1 MSPDEPEVT
10 ELQLG
15 TAKIDKPEAID
26 FILGQTQ
33 FAPQSWLRGR
43 DAQSVRRDVGTR
55 ISDLCRRHRGA
66 VQHRDGYMLLGTLM
80 TEMQG
85 VRPELAEPS

>member
-33 FAPQSWLRGR
+33 
-43 DAQSVRRDVGTR
+43 VRATIVAARW
-55 ISDLCRRHRGA
+55 I
-66 VQHRDGYMLLGTLM
+66 
-80 TEMQG
+80 
-85 VRPELAEPS
+85 